1 MKLNTQKRISADV
14 LKVGVNKVWFDPS
27 KSTEIKEAITKD
39 DIRRL
44 VKQKVIKKILE
55 VSQSRGRIK
64 KANIQ
69 KSKGQRKGAGSR
81 KGKKTARLPKKKAW
95 MAKIRIQRKFLKE
108 LKINEII
115 EVSTYRDLFLKAKG
129 GYFRSKR
136 HIKTYLSENN
146 LTKNE

>member
-1 MKLNTQKRISADV
+1 MKLNTQKRISATV
-14 LKVGVNKVWFDPS
+14 LKVGINKVWFDPS

-44 VKQKVIKKILE
+44 IKQKIIKKIPD

-69 KSKGQRKGAGSR
+69 KSKGKRQGAGSR

-95 MAKIRIQRKFLKE
+95 MA
-108 LKINEII
+108 
-115 EVSTYRDLFLKAKG
+115 
-129 GYFRSKR
+129 
-136 HIKTYLSENN
+136 
-146 LTKNE
+146 